1 MAHSCIFQQ
10 LSCFLAHLFIL
21 FEKDLSLVT
30 SYLLKTE
37 SEKNY

>member
-1 MAHSCIFQQ
+1 MAQSGIFQQ

-21 FEKDLSLVT
+21 FEKDLGLVT

-37 SEKNY
+37 SEKKH